1 MRRQSAIGCSCIW
14 TRIHEGYEG
23 EGSVQVVL
31 TEEREGEYNGRAGA
45 YYGIWLMAVAVFDVL
60 IGEGAPQY

>member
-1 MRRQSAIGCSCIW
+1 M
-14 TRIHEGYEG
+14 
-23 EGSVQVVL
+23 GSVPVVL

-45 YYGIWLMAVAVFDVL
+45 YYGIWLMAVAAFDVL